1 VTIIDDPIP
10 IASALLGRRAE
21 IELLL
26 AYGEEARCRLA
37 IRGSAR
43 AHGAATLAA
52 EFLDLPTGHSAQ
64 ATGARSDSPGYFV
77 TSTPSTV

>member
-37 IRGSAR
+37 IRGSA
-43 AHGAATLAA
+43 L
-52 EFLDLPTGHSAQ
+52 LM
-64 ATGARSDSPGYFV
+64 ARRRLLLSS
-77 TSTPSTV
+77 